1 MRDCCAGGTIGI
13 GSGTGFDLEWIGAG
27 IIPETEIL
35 DRDSHSARK
44 FEQRR
49 PPRPRRIIK
58 RVLVSKIKMS

>member
-44 FEQRR
+44 FEQRQ
-49 PPRPRRIIK
+49 PPRAAAHNK
-58 RVLVSKIKMS
+58 TCFGK